1 MKKKTRFWSGCS
13 DFDLV
18 DLGGVL
24 VLVVEVRDERVD
36 DGQEVPA
43 FGRLFRDSMWKLVD
57 TEADA
62 AWEVYYHFESF
73 SGKEWSPTTDLDYSS
88 FRQLSIAQLQSLS
101 PTICELNSILS
112 LAEQRLNDWN
122 SD

>member
-1 MKKKTRFWSGCS
+1 MKALVIFFLVLVNEKKTRFGSGCS

-43 FGRLFRDSMWKLVD
+43 FGRLFRDSM
-57 TEADA
+57 
-62 AWEVYYHFESF
+62 
-73 SGKEWSPTTDLDYSS
+73 
-88 FRQLSIAQLQSLS
+88 
-101 PTICELNSILS
+101 
-112 LAEQRLNDWN
+112 
-122 SD
+122 